1 MRNLIQFIL
10 KYYFFILFVLLEVSA
25 VSLVVQHNK
34 YHKAYFMNFKHAFEG
49 NLSERFLNLKD
60 YLNLRKENK
69 RLVEE
74 NNKLYNRLTKY
85 KSLSS
90 ENPNI
95 TEDSL
100 YMQQYTYIPAKVINN
115 SINKQYNYITLNKGS
130 KQGIKEEMA
139 VVSADGVVGVVK
151 KVSDNFSSVISVL
164 NRQFYINAKIKEN
177 GYFGPLSWNG
187 KNYRQVILSQIPHH
201 VKVEIGDTIVT
212 SGYSAIYP
220 EGILIGVVSNYEM
233 KGGNF
238 YEITVDLSTDFKNLS
253 QVQVINNFKKE
264 EQKTLENSANND

>member
-10 KYYFFILFVLLEVSA
+10 KYYFFILFVLLEVLA

-49 NLSERFLNLKD
+49 NLSERFLDLKD
-60 YLNLRKENK
+60 YLSLRKENK
-69 RLVEE
+69 QLIVE
-74 NNKLYNRLTKY
+74 NNKLYNRLARY
-85 KSLSS
+85 KTLRS
-90 ENPNI
+90 ENQNNS
-95 TEDSL
+95 EDSL

-115 SINKQYNYITLNKGS
+115 STNKQYNYITLNKGS
-130 KQGIKEEMA
+130 RQGIKEEMA

-164 NRQFYINAKIKEN
+164 NRQFYINAKIKKN

-187 KNYRQVILSQIPHH
+187 KNYKQVILSQIPHH

-220 EGILIGVVSNYEM
+220 EGIMIGVVSNFEM

-264 EQKTLENSANND
+264 EQTTLENSAKND

>member
-10 KYYFFILFVLLEVSA
+10 KYYFFILFVLLEVLA

-69 RLVEE
+69 QLIEE
-74 NNKLYNRLTKY
+74 NNKLYNRLARY
-85 KSLSS
+85 KNLSAES
-90 ENPNI
+90 QNYSG
-95 TEDSL
+95 DSL

-115 SINKQYNYITLNKGS
+115 STNKQYNYITLNKGS
-130 KQGIKEEMA
+130 RQGIKEEMA
-139 VVSADGVVGVVK
+139 VVSSDGVVGVVK

-164 NRQFYINAKIKEN
+164 NRQFYINAKIKKN

-187 KNYRQVILSQIPHH
+187 KNYRQVVLNQIPHH
-201 VKVEIGDTIVT
+201 VKVEKGDTIVT

-220 EGILIGVVSNYEM
+220 EGILIGVVSSFEM

-238 YEITVDLSTDFKNLS
+238 YEITVNLSTNFKNLS

-264 EQKTLENSANND
+264 EQTTLENSAKND

>member
-1 MRNLIQFIL
+1 
-10 KYYFFILFVLLEVSA
+10 
-25 VSLVVQHNK
+25 
-34 YHKAYFMNFKHAFEG
+34 MNFKHAFEG
-49 NLSERFLNLKD
+49 NLSEKFLNLKD
-60 YLNLRKENK
+60 YMNLRKENK
-69 RLVEE
+69 RLIEE
-74 NNKLYNRLTKY
+74 NNKLYNRLARY
-85 KSLSS
+85 KNLNA
-90 ENPNI
+90 ENRV
-95 TEDSL
+95 DSL
-100 YMQQYTYIPAKVINN
+100 DSMYMKQYTYIPAKVINN

-130 KQGIKEEMA
+130 RQGIKEEMA
-139 VVSADGVVGVVK
+139 VVSANGVVGVVK

-164 NRQFYINAKIKEN
+164 NRQFYINAKIKKN

-220 EGILIGVVSNYEM
+220 EGILIGVVSNYEL

-253 QVQVINNFKKE
+253 RVQVISNFKKE
-264 EQKTLENSANND
+264 EEKTLENSAEND

>member
-10 KYYFFILFVLLEVSA
+10 KYYFFILFVLLEVLA
-25 VSLVVQHNK
+25 VSLVIQHNK

-49 NLSERFLNLKD
+49 NLSEKFLNLKD

-69 RLVEE
+69 QLIVE
-74 NNKLYNRLTKY
+74 NNKLYNRLAKY
-85 KSLSS
+85 KTLRS
-90 ENPNI
+90 ENQNNS
-95 TEDSL
+95 EDSL
-100 YMQQYTYIPAKVINN
+100 YMGQYTYIPAKVINN
-115 SINKQYNYITLNKGS
+115 STNKQYNYITLNKGS
-130 KQGIKEEMA
+130 RQGIKEEMA

-164 NRQFYINAKIKEN
+164 NRQFYINAKIKKN

-187 KNYRQVILSQIPHH
+187 KNYKQVILSQIPHH

-220 EGILIGVVSNYEM
+220 EGIMIGVVSNFEM

-264 EQKTLENSANND
+264 EQTTLENSAKND

>member
-1 MRNLIQFIL
+1 
-10 KYYFFILFVLLEVSA
+10 
-25 VSLVVQHNK
+25 
-34 YHKAYFMNFKHAFEG
+34 MNFKHAFEG
-49 NLSERFLNLKD
+49 NLSEKFLNLKD

-69 RLVEE
+69 QLIVE
-74 NNKLYNRLTKY
+74 NNKLYNRLARY
-85 KSLSS
+85 KTLRS
-90 ENPNI
+90 ENQNNS
-95 TEDSL
+95 EDSL
-100 YMQQYTYIPAKVINN
+100 YMGQYTYIPAKVINN
-115 SINKQYNYITLNKGS
+115 STNKQYNYITLNKGS
-130 KQGIKEEMA
+130 RQGIKEEMA

-164 NRQFYINAKIKEN
+164 NRQFYINAKIKKN

-187 KNYRQVILSQIPHH
+187 KNYKQVILSQIPHH

-220 EGILIGVVSNYEM
+220 EGIMIGVVSNFEM

-264 EQKTLENSANND
+264 EQTTLENSAKND

>member
-74 NNKLYNRLTKY
+74 NNKLYNRLTRY